1 MNAFAYTSNL
11 HPAAAPV
18 RNRLATLFAL
28 AARLAD
34 GLRSH
39 GPASPETFV
48 HARVNREAHR
58 AGFGALAS
66 TDSREGATDLV
77 EPSTAELLQRL
88 AALSENIRRARE
100 RYGKGAL

>member
-18 RNRLATLFAL
+18 RNRLAALFAL
-28 AARLAD
+28 VARLAAA
-34 GLRSH
+34 LRSH

-48 HARVNREAHR
+48 HARANREAHR
-58 AGFGALAS
+58 AGFGLLAS
-66 TDSREGATDLV
+66 RDSLERATDLV

-100 RYGKGAL
+100 RCGDGAL